1 MLNLAEYRKRPALLA
16 DWLPWA
22 GLVAPGVVLN
32 KDASFQRTARFRGPD
47 LDSATQGEL
56 IATSARLN
64 NALRRLG
71 SGWALFIEAERRE
84 AADYPESG
92 FPEPL
97 SWLVDEERRANFAEA
112 DSHFESSYHL
122 TMIYLPAEESRARAA
137 KLLYENTPQAGVD
150 WRERLRA
157 FIAETDRVFDLLDS
171 VMPEIAWLDDSQTLA
186 YLHATVSTQRQ
197 RIAVPEHPFH
207 LDALLADRPLVGGL
221 APMLGDAHLRVLSV
235 RGFPTLTWP
244 GILDDLNRL
253 GFAYRWS
260 TRFIC
265 MDKAEAEGE
274 LTRLRR
280 QWFAKRKNVVALLRE
295 TVFNQESPLVDTDA
309 SNKATDADAAL
320 QELGSDQVAFGYLTA
335 TVTVLDTDATAAD
348 EKLRMVE
355 RAIQGRGFVTIP
367 ETLNAVDAWLSSIP
381 GNAYANVR
389 QPIVS
394 TLNLA
399 HMMPVSAVWA
409 GPEKNQ
415 HLDGPP
421 LIVTRTDGA
430 TPFRL
435 VTHIGDVGHT
445 LVVGPTGMGKSVLL
459 ATLALQFRRYPGS
472 RILAFDMGK
481 SMRATI
487 LGLGGEHYDLGTGG
501 NDTGDGCA
509 VAFQPLAR
517 IDNEG
522 YRTWAAEWIEGRLL
536 HEGVAVG
543 PPEKEAVWSA
553 LGSLASAPVEQRTMT
568 GLSVLL
574 QSNALR
580 QALQPYVLGGAHGK
594 LLDADA
600 DRLGSASV
608 QGFEM
613 EELMQSKA
621 AVLAVLHYLFARF
634 DERFDG
640 APTLLI
646 LDEAWLFLDDPVFA
660 ARIRQWLKT
669 LRKKNV
675 SVIFST
681 QSLADIQGSSI
692 APAIIESCASRIFL
706 ANPQAMEPQIRS
718 IYEGFGLSS
727 RQIEIVAQA
736 IPKRDYYYQ
745 SRLGNRVFDLDLGPV
760 ALAFAG
766 ASTPQDQRDIEQ
778 VSDALRFAEPPTAIT
793 SPDFASAWLR
803 HRGLHWAADL
813 VPSFPRA
820 STPNPKESLP

>member
-1 MLNLAEYRKRPALLA
+1 MLHLAEYRKRPALLA

-32 KDASFQRTARFRGPD
+32 KDGAFQRTARFRGPD

-71 SGWALFIEAERRE
+71 SGWALFVEAERVE
-84 AADYPESG
+84 AANYPQSA
-92 FPEPL
+92 FPEGL
-97 SWLVDEERRANFAEA
+97 SWLVDEERRAAFEEAE
-112 DSHFESSYHL
+112 SHFESAYHL
-122 TMIYLPAEESRARAA
+122 TLLYMPPEESTARAA
-137 KLLYENTPQAGVD
+137 KLLYENTEVVGTNGPH
-150 WRERLRA
+150 WRARLEAFVSETER
-157 FIAETDRVFDLLDS
+157 FFGLLEG
-171 VMPEIAWLDDSQTLA
+171 VMPEIDWLDDAQTLT
-186 YLHATVSTQRQ
+186 YLHGTVSTR
-197 RIAVPEHPFH
+197 RHLVAVPEVPMH
-207 LDALLADRPLVGGL
+207 LDALLADEPLTGGL
-221 APMLGDAHLRVLSV
+221 APMLGSRHLRVLSV
-235 RGFPTLTWP
+235 RGFPTSTWP
-244 GILDDLNRL
+244 GLLDDLNRL

-265 MDKAEAEGE
+265 LDKAEAEKE

-295 TVFNQESPLVDTDA
+295 TIFQQESPLVDSDA
-309 SNKATDADAAL
+309 SNKAADADAAL
-320 QELGSDQVAFGYLTA
+320 QELGSDQVSFGYVTA
-335 TVTVLDTDATAAD
+335 TVTVLDGDATAAD
-348 EKLRMVE
+348 EKLRAVE
-355 RAIQGRGFVTIP
+355 RTIQGRGFVTIP

-381 GNAYANVR
+381 GHAYANVR

-409 GPEKNQ
+409 GQERNA

-435 VTHIGDVGHT
+435 VTHIGDVGNT
-445 LVVGPTGMGKSVLL
+445 LVVGPIGMGKSVLL
-459 ATLALQFRRYPGS
+459 ATLTLQFRRYAGS
-472 RILAFDMGK
+472 RILAFDMGR
-481 SMRATI
+481 SIRATI
-487 LGLGGEHYDLGTGG
+487 LGLGGEHYDLGA
-501 NDTGDGCA
+501 DDGMKDGKDDGIS
-509 VAFQPLAR
+509 FQPLAR
-517 IDNEG
+517 IDQDG
-522 YRTWAAEWIEGRLL
+522 YRAWAAEWVEGRLM

-543 PPEKEAVWSA
+543 PAEKDVVWSA
-553 LGSLASAPVEQRTMT
+553 LNSLASAPIEQRTLT

-594 LLDADA
+594 LLDADS
-600 DRLGSASV
+600 DRLGTADV

-613 EELMQSKA
+613 EELMHSKA
-621 AVLAVLHYLFARF
+621 AMLAVLRYLFARF
-634 DERFDG
+634 EERFDG

-660 ARIRQWLKT
+660 SRIRQWLKT

-675 SVIFST
+675 SVIFAT
-681 QSLADIQGSSI
+681 QSLADIKDSAI

-706 ANPQAMEPQIRS
+706 PNPQATEPQIRG
-718 IYEGFGLSS
+718 IYEGFGLNS
-727 RQIEIVAQA
+727 RQIDIVVQAQ
-736 IPKRDYYYQ
+736 PKRDYYYQ
-745 SRLGNRVFDLDLGPV
+745 SRLGNRVFDLGLGPV

-766 ASTPQDQRDIEQ
+766 ASTPEHQRAIDA
-778 VSDALRFAEPPTAIT
+778 VSASVAPA
-793 SPDFASAWLR
+793 DFAAAWLR
-803 HRGLHWAADL
+803 HCGLDWAADL
-813 VPSFPRA
+813 IPSVPQISSVSPVSSNFQEKSP
-820 STPNPKESLP
+820 